1 MIYTATIEAAVL
13 VVLVI
18 ELGKRLV
25 LFLQIAAS

>member
-1 MIYTATIEAAVL
+1 MIYTVKIEAAVL

-25 LFLQIAAS
+25 SFLQIAAF